1 MIYTEPACAKL
12 NLSLDILGKRAD
24 GYHDLRMVMASI
36 DLADEVTVSFVSE
49 PGIQV
54 SADLPYLPRGGGNI
68 AAKAAERFFQ
78 ETGLPPAGL
87 SIHIRK
93 RVPVC
98 AGMAG
103 GSSDGAAVLRVL
115 RRALAR
121 EMTVER
127 LEELGY
133 RQYEISNFAK
143 PGYESRHN
151 LKYWTLGEYAGFGPG
166 AHSDLGDVRYS
177 YCRDL
182 AAYCR
187 GVETGENIIDYSEYL
202 TDRDRDI
209 EYIMLGLRTVRGV
222 ARREF
227 EYRCRLPFAPVEEVL
242 ARFAASGHARRE
254 GERWRLT
261 PEGFLLS
268 NQIIGQCLEAL
279 AQVKLQREEAAASHD
294 YRVRQP

>member
-115 RRALAR
+115 RRALAP
-121 EMTVER
+121 EMTEER
-127 LEELGY
+127 LEEIGALVGSDVPY
-133 RQYEISNFAK
+133 CVRGGTALAE
-143 PGYESRHN
+143 GR
-151 LKYWTLGEYAGFGPG
+151 GE
-166 AHSDLGDVRYS
+166 R
-177 YCRDL
+177 
-182 AAYCR
+182 
-187 GVETGENIIDYSEYL
+187 L
-202 TDRDRDI
+202 TD
-209 EYIMLGLRTVRGV
+209 
-222 ARREF
+222 
-227 EYRCRLPFAPVEEVL
+227 LPPLPPCFLVVCKPACSV
-242 ARFAASGHARRE
+242 S
-254 GERWRLT
+254 T
-261 PEGFLLS
+261 PELFGLVRTKRLRCHPDTAGLLS
-268 NQIIGQCLEAL
+268 ALEQGDL
-279 AQVKLQREEAAASHD
+279 EAASHRFYNVFED
-294 YRVRQP
+294 VLPRRYSQVFEIKGALLERGAMAASMTGSGPSVFGLFRDEEPARQAAEALEASCQTVFLCRPAAREDIQW

>member
-115 RRALAR
+115 RRALAP

-127 LEELGY
+127 LEEIGALVGSDVPY
-133 RQYEISNFAK
+133 CVRGGTALAE
-143 PGYESRHN
+143 GR
-151 LKYWTLGEYAGFGPG
+151 GE
-166 AHSDLGDVRYS
+166 R
-177 YCRDL
+177 
-182 AAYCR
+182 
-187 GVETGENIIDYSEYL
+187 L
-202 TDRDRDI
+202 TDLPALPPCWLAVCKPPCSISTPELFSVVR
-209 EYIMLGLRTVRGV
+209 LKKLRCHPDTAGMIAALERGDLEGV
-222 ARREF
+222 ARRMYNVF
-227 EYRCRLPFAPVEEVL
+227 EDVLPRRYVQVFEIKSALLGLGAISASMTGSGPTVFGLFRDREPAEQAAEVL
-242 ARFAASGHARRE
+242 RRQFGSGVLCRAAGGGGHS
-254 GERWRLT
+254 
-261 PEGFLLS
+261 FS
-268 NQIIGQCLEAL
+268 
-279 AQVKLQREEAAASHD
+279 
-294 YRVRQP
+294 

>member
-1 MIYTEPACAKL
+1 MKAANERAAALAPEH
-12 NLSLDILGKRAD
+12 LSCYGLKVEEGTPLWEMRD
-24 GYHDLRMVMASI
+24 
-36 DLADEVTVSFVSE
+36 
-49 PGIQV
+49 
-54 SADLPYLPRGGGNI
+54 SADLPGDDEQADMYLW
-68 AAKAAERFFQ
+68 A
-78 ETGLPPAGL
+78 
-87 SIHIRK
+87 
-93 RVPVC
+93 
-98 AGMAG
+98 
-103 GSSDGAAVLRVL
+103 
-115 RRALAR
+115 
-121 EMTVER
+121 VER
-127 LEELGY
+127 LGALGY
-133 RQYEISNFAK
+133 EQYEISNFAR
-143 PGYESRHN
+143 PGFASRHN
-151 LKYWTLGEYAGFGPG
+151 LKYWHLEEYAGFGPG

-187 GVETGENIIDYSEYL
+187 GVEAGENIIDYSEHL

-209 EYIMLGLRTVRGV
+209 EYIMLGLRTVHGV

-279 AQVKLQREEAAASHD
+279 AQVKLRREEAAASHD

>member
-115 RRALAR
+115 RRALAP

-127 LEELGY
+127 LEEIG
-133 RQYEISNFAK
+133 R
-143 PGYESRHN
+143 
-151 LKYWTLGEYAGFGPG
+151 
-166 AHSDLGDVRYS
+166 AHV
-177 YCRDL
+177 
-182 AAYCR
+182 
-187 GVETGENIIDYSEYL
+187 
-202 TDRDRDI
+202 
-209 EYIMLGLRTVRGV
+209 
-222 ARREF
+222 
-227 EYRCRLPFAPVEEVL
+227 
-242 ARFAASGHARRE
+242 
-254 GERWRLT
+254 
-261 PEGFLLS
+261 
-268 NQIIGQCLEAL
+268 
-279 AQVKLQREEAAASHD
+279 
-294 YRVRQP
+294 